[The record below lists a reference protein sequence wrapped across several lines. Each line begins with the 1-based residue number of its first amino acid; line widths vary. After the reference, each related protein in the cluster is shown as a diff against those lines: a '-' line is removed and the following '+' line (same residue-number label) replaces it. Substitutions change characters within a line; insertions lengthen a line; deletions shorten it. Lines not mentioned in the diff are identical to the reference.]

1 MFLHVCRE
9 GNVNIKVC
17 HIKLITGLNM
27 PLDTKVT
34 VLAGKYIGLSV
45 FSTITLL
52 YVVGYSYDLIIMLAL
67 YTLLA

>member
-1 MFLHVCRE
+1 
-9 GNVNIKVC
+9 
-17 HIKLITGLNM
+17 M